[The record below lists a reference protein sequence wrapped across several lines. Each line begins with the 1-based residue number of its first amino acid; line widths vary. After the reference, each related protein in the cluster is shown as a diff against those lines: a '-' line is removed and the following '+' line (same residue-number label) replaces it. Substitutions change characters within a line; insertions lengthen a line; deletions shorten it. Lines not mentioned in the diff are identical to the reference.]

1 MKMKDDRYLLF
12 EVSETYISAAIY
24 EQEKMKCLDKT
35 YINFLYY
42 PKEMYGISNK
52 QLKELIDILN
62 MTILKNEIDICHVR
76 VYAFSFFRQFNKRQ
90 LHELRNQIYVKLN
103 LNFYIVK
110 EDLEK

>member
-1 MKMKDDRYLLF
+1 MKDDRYLLF

-90 LHELRNQIYVKLN
+90 LH
-103 LNFYIVK
+103 
-110 EDLEK
+110 